1 MGAGEKKNLT
11 EHFACGGTW
20 GRVCIQG
27 GGLGALPQKILKSR
41 RSGAFWGPGGIY
53 FYTEIQSQSSSF
65 DRPLLPN
72 KNWLLPIQNS
82 NGGGGGEYKIW
93 ISRQM
98 NSLYKGGKWQ
108 QDKTFV
114 MYWFRVDF
122 ADNTDST
129 ELFSIIS
136 SQTIEYALYLTEIRH
151 FQVVC
156 LELFVVK
163 LADLSDDA
171 A

>member
-1 MGAGEKKNLT
+1 
-11 EHFACGGTW
+11 
-20 GRVCIQG
+20 
-27 GGLGALPQKILKSR
+27 
-41 RSGAFWGPGGIY
+41 
-53 FYTEIQSQSSSF
+53 
-65 DRPLLPN
+65 
-72 KNWLLPIQNS
+72 
-82 NGGGGGEYKIW
+82 
-93 ISRQM
+93 
-98 NSLYKGGKWQ
+98 
-108 QDKTFV
+108 